1 MDWELWVCFEVM
13 RQTVLLT
20 DLAVV
25 TLPTV
30 AADALVH
37 ADFVNAG
44 ASIAAWVTLTV
55 VDVWRIKK
63 KNDEKNARLRMRFCK
78 SQPHISRIVAS
89 CILCCVCG
97 IWSYSRGSKCL

>member
-44 ASIAAWVTLTV
+44 ASIAARVTLTV
-55 VDVWRIKK
+55 VDVWRRKK
-63 KNDEKNARLRMRFCK
+63 RMTRK
-78 SQPHISRIVAS
+78 MRD
-89 CILCCVCG
+89 
-97 IWSYSRGSKCL
+97 